1 VNPFAALD
9 GPEKSSINELVIEA
23 VDGEQASEEAT
34 RAMAMRT
41 MSKRERTRR
50 PIIPPAG
57 IPKIDHECR

>member
-23 VDGEQASEEAT
+23 ADGEQAIEEAT
-34 RAMAMRT
+34 RARAMRT
-41 MSKRERTRR
+41 MTKRESASR

-57 IPKIDHECR
+57 FSKIVEDCR